1 MIIADGGI
9 VRPMSAEAES
19 MQVPSQKTVAV
30 IMRRRPIVNRWQA
43 EVWEPLA
50 VLDDYD
56 GPQEARLLVDEPDGA
71 QWLHPGLQLSLHRSE
86 AEGYYHNVSTNE
98 PKVFVLWRMEADRAI
113 PQFATVSY
121 DEASRWMDGGEHVD
135 PVAMPASIYAWVG
148 EFVEKNYRAGPKK
161 RIKPQSFLSPKDR
174 ARG

>member
-9 VRPMSAEAES
+9 VRPMSAEAKS
-19 MQVPSQKTVAV
+19 AQAPSQKKVAV
-30 IMRRRPIVNRWQA
+30 IMRRRSIVNRWQA
-43 EVWEPLA
+43 EVWEPVA

-56 GPQEARLLVDEPDGA
+56 GPQDARLLVDQSDGA

-86 AEGYYHNVSTNE
+86 AEGYYHNVSTNK
-98 PKVFVLWRMEADRAI
+98 PKVFVLWRMEAERAV

-135 PVAMPASIYAWVG
+135 PVAMPASVYAWVG
-148 EFVEKNYRAGPKK
+148 EFVEKNYRAAPKK

-174 ARG
+174 AKA